1 MHLIGTRILRD
12 GVTTAD
18 YAANSKVPLRFLRK
32 FVKSLAKIG
41 AKCFPD
47 VLAVMQDIE
56 GDTGFQPV
64 ACMVD
69 KGSEDRVAYS
79 IDMSVDLGNAS
90 HYDVGDVSQGFSV
103 WTEEV
108 PGLAANWF
116 FVMPNVC
123 GVNNGTPFNGVAIKL
138 YHGTS
143 ICWDGRV
150 IRHCTSMT
158 FPDGIDTEFGGGTQP
173 TLNHVY
179 GTFSAAKERIVN
191 AGRCMAAAAAAAGCP
206 VTPACDDV
214 VAPAVSLDAVG
225 VGAGTRDDDDDE
237 NNKIP
242 WWDKV
247 LPPYNPKIEDA
258 DPDGHPPPKAG
269 SQIDWLR
276 FYAQK
281 SDWDVPRPDN
291 PADAEDDS
299 SLFSRDSDRGDDE
312 HGGVDVDDGDG
323 NGNGNGNRHVNISD
337 DSPDMGVVGDGG
349 GLNWVIPEDNHAAVT
364 ADMLLQGNYKVPRTK
379 RRRFQ

>member
-1 MHLIGTRILRD
+1 
-12 GVTTAD
+12 
-18 YAANSKVPLRFLRK
+18 
-32 FVKSLAKIG
+32 
-41 AKCFPD
+41 
-47 VLAVMQDIE
+47 
-56 GDTGFQPV
+56 
-64 ACMVD
+64 
-69 KGSEDRVAYS
+69 
-79 IDMSVDLGNAS
+79 
-90 HYDVGDVSQGFSV
+90 
-103 WTEEV
+103 
-108 PGLAANWF
+108 
-116 FVMPNVC
+116 
-123 GVNNGTPFNGVAIKL
+123 
-138 YHGTS
+138 
-143 ICWDGRV
+143 
-150 IRHCTSMT
+150 MT

-258 DPDGHPPPKAG
+258 DPDGHPPPKDG

-291 PADAEDDS
+291 PADAEEDS
-299 SLFSRDSDRGDDE
+299 SLFSQDSDRGDDE

-323 NGNGNGNRHVNISD
+323 NDNRHVNISD
-337 DSPDMGVVGDGG
+337 DSPDMGVVGDSG
-349 GLNWVIPEDNHAAVT
+349 GLHWVIPEDNHAAVT